1 MKKNG
6 AVNGAFARKIPKVL
20 VQGLFD
26 ERNGAVKVRMR
37 HYLSSTHTISLFV
50 PMRIGVWK

>member
-37 HYLSSTHTISLFV
+37 HYLISTHTISLSV
-50 PMRIGVWK
+50 PIRIGVWK